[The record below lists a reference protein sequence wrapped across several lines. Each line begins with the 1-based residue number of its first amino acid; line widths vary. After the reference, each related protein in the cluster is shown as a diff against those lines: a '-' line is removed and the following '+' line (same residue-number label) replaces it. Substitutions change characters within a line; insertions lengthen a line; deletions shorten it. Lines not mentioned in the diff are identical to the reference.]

1 MAAARPVD
9 PRVKYQDPSA
19 ITRERERQ
27 QMLEDRGYRFVRWLG
42 KEIYLQPDLV
52 IARIARALG

>member
-1 MAAARPVD
+1 MD

-27 QMLEDRGYRFVRWLG
+27 QLLEDRGYRFVRWLG

-52 IARIARALG
+52 IDRIARALG